1 MILLQKD
8 ERKRLIGA
16 AGAYKEQGKYAA
28 DRGRTVRQFKALGVL
43 LVLSGLTGCAQ
54 VISGDTQDIV
64 VQSEPRGGAR
74 CMLQNARGTWSVLS
88 TPATLTLLRSKSDL
102 TVSCKTDDGWTGST
116 SVTSQMSTLAYA
128 DSIPVGI
135 GTAVDSM
142 SGAAFDYPDRIVV
155 PLAAPPVVDD
165 RPHFGVEGGR
175 GIAQPIDPAA
185 DRDRAA
191 ADNVIT
197 RFQTLRVL
205 LDEGLITR
213 DEYNTRRG
221 ANLGALLRYS
231 LTPPARDLTRPAPA
245 PETLVM
251 RLRYLA
257 SAYAEHSISA
267 SEQAAERAVILNGLL
282 PASAIRRADPPP
294 PITDEMQ
301 MAAEIGRI
309 ERLKVASVITDAEA
323 AKETAKVKQ
332 LLDASVAAADAAARA
347 AAGLA
352 ALPAGAAAPVT
363 GAGIALSTHTTEA
376 QARRAWAGLQKAH
389 PAELGTLKLSLK
401 KIPRPHRPTHYQ
413 IVAGPLPDKDAAIA
427 LCKSL
432 RRGDLS
438 CDAATYSE

>member
-16 AGAYKEQGKYAA
+16 VRAYKEQGKYAA
-28 DRGRTVRQFKALGVL
+28 DGGRTVRQFKALGVL

-64 VQSEPRGGAR
+64 VQTEPRVGAK
-74 CMLQNARGTWSVLS
+74 CLLQNGRGTWSVLS
-88 TPATLTLLRSKSDL
+88 TPATVTLLRSTTDL
-102 TVSCKTDDGWTGST
+102 SIHCQTDDGWAGGSAAR
-116 SVTSQMSTLAYA
+116 SHMSALAYV
-128 DSIPVGI
+128 DLTPVGL
-135 GTAVDSM
+135 GTAVDSA
-142 SGAAFDYPDRIVV
+142 SGAAYDYPDRITVT
-155 PLAAPPVVDD
+155 LMAPPVVDD
-165 RPHFGVEGGR
+165 RPHFGTEGGR
-175 GIAQPIDPAA
+175 GIGQPIDTAA
-185 DRDRAA
+185 DMARGAD
-191 ADNVIT
+191 DNVAT

-231 LTPPARDLTRPAPA
+231 LTPPARDLTRPAP
-245 PETLVM
+245 PPSTLVL

-257 SAYAEHSISA
+257 GAYAEHSISA
-267 SEQAAERAVILNGLL
+267 SEQAAERSAILDGLL
-282 PASAIRRADPPP
+282 PTPILRRADPPP
-294 PITDEMQ
+294 PIIDEMQ

-309 ERLKVASVITDAEA
+309 ERLKVANVITDAEA
-323 AKETAKVKQ
+323 TKEKAKVKQ

-352 ALPAGAAAPVT
+352 ATPAAAGPVT
-363 GAGIALSTHTTEA
+363 GAGIALSTHSSEA

-389 PAELGTLKLSLK
+389 PTELGTLKLSLK

-413 IVAGPLPDKDAAIA
+413 IIAGPLPDNDAAVA

-432 RRGDLS
+432 RRGDLP
-438 CDAATYSE
+438 CDTATYSE